1 MALIDKQPEDIQ
13 ALFNGIAPDYDRNNA
28 IISLGLHTLV
38 KRQVVKSLNAGE
50 HEKILDACCG
60 TGDITW
66 LIKEI
71 YPKVDVIGADFS
83 AEMLKI
89 AKSRIKNTEFVNAD
103 MTNLPFE
110 DGTFDKVVMSF
121 GLRNI
126 KDYKKALTECKRVLK
141 VRGEF
146 IHLDFGKK
154 TFPSKIFDIITT
166 IACNIFFDDTQK
178 YQYLLKSKQ
187 QFPKP
192 EKLIEELDQSGFK
205 LKQRKDFL
213 LGVISMQIFRIE
225 K

>member
-13 ALFNGIAPDYDRNNA
+13 ALFNGLAPDYDRNNS

-121 GLRNI
+121 GFRNI
-126 KDYKKALTECKRVLK
+126 KDYKKALSECKRVLK
-141 VRGEF
+141 DRGEF

-166 IACNIFFDDTQK
+166 IVCNIFFDDTQK

-187 QFPKP
+187 QFPQP